1 MPRRNKNKKLKADV
15 KENENQLTN
24 LDQAFYENTITD
36 LTQKLATCKEQNLK
50 MQEKMEEMDAQFKQ
64 FEEDR
69 TDVTGYLD
77 RSNLI
82 KQANIIDLEEKLS
95 ELGKVREEETIEFQR
110 IIKEWEI
117 KFKAMQEEL
126 TSEIKLLTGKL
137 VSLEEFRIQ
146 RDELMSRFDQVC
158 VKHLNVY
165 KIWVSQQLSVKLCSA
180 TAHVCLCLDIQT
192 TFVIQKLRN
201 KIFNFQQE
209 SDLKEQSQRHK
220 EILQEM
226 ERKQIVDKNTLKNDV
241 ENKLLELSSE
251 FTKAS
256 EVRISAH
263 VQRLVRENIALNNEL
278 DRIMFTH
285 RRLQNEMKSM
295 KDRDKERNDAT
306 ATYRSENRHLI
317 RTCDTQIE
325 IIKRLTTECEKMK
338 LTNQVLMDAARMKE
352 NAEQREL
359 KAVKELDEYKAKT
372 KLLEQHVHAIRTECS
387 KHKVIVQEHM
397 DEAERL
403 ANVLTQIKYTVKSAC
418 RGQNNPDDDPR
429 FREAQRK
436 NLLSELLGI
445 FLTVN
450 EPLPKKSFDTI
461 ESINDMYNKGDLGMT
476 PSKSI
481 SSILRMKRPFARR
494 FVSEID
500 LGAKEDDIRDDE
512 SVTTIKS
519 YPSFPIID
527 LESGSV
533 VVYSISGDGSK
544 ADDQDLGEETGFGN
558 SSDDEDGD
566 DEKTTEKED
575 KKKPQHKS
583 STEKIQ
589 QDLESEKKSVELKK
603 SGSQKSQEEQL
614 DGKSL
619 EQKRS
624 TSQKS
629 QDQASDKNLL
639 EQKKSSSEKS
649 LDRGSEKVCDDGST
663 KSKDHVADAKDE

>member
-1 MPRRNKNKKLKADV
+1 MPQRKPRKGNKKAKGDDD
-15 KENENQLTN
+15 ENENQLSN
-24 LDQAFYENTITD
+24 VDQAFYETTIAD
-36 LTQKLATCKEQNLK
+36 LAQKLATCKEQNIK
-50 MQEKMEEMDAQFKQ
+50 MQEKMEEMDAQFRQ

-95 ELGKVREEETIEFQR
+95 ELGKVRHEETKEFQR
-110 IIKEWEI
+110 IIKEWEV

-146 RDELMSRFDQVC
+146 RDELMSKFD
-158 VKHLNVY
+158 
-165 KIWVSQQLSVKLCSA
+165 
-180 TAHVCLCLDIQT
+180 
-192 TFVIQKLRN
+192 
-201 KIFNFQQE
+201 QQE

-220 EILQEM
+220 DLLQEM

-285 RRLQNEMKSM
+285 RRLQNEMKSI
-295 KDRDKERNDAT
+295 KDRDKQRSDAT
-306 ATYRSENRHLI
+306 ATYCTENKQLI
-317 RTCDTQIE
+317 RTCDVQIE
-325 IIKRLTTECEKMK
+325 IIKRLTSECEKMK

-352 NAEQREL
+352 NAEKREL
-359 KAVKELDEYKAKT
+359 KAVKELEEYRAKT
-372 KLLEQHVHAIRTECS
+372 HLLEQHVHAIRTECA
-387 KHKVIVQEHM
+387 KHKVIVQDQI
-397 DEAERL
+397 DESDRL

-429 FREAQRK
+429 FREAQRQ

-445 FLTVN
+445 FLTLD

-461 ESINDMYNKGDLGMT
+461 EAMDDMYNKGDLGMT

-481 SSILRMKRPFARR
+481 SSILRMRRPFARR
-494 FVSEID
+494 FVSDIE
-500 LGAKEDDIRDDE
+500 LGVNDDEDVEDDD
-512 SVTTIKS
+512 SLPTIKS
-519 YPSFPIID
+519 YPSCPIIE

-533 VVYSISGDGSK
+533 IAYSMSGSK
-544 ADDQDLGEETGFGN
+544 TDDQEVEETGFDD
-558 SSDDEDGD
+558 SSDEDGD
-566 DEKTTEKED
+566 DEKTTEKPV
-575 KKKPQHKS
+575 KKKIQPKS
-583 STEKIQ
+583 STEKA
-589 QDLESEKKSVELKK
+589 QDSEAEKKSTGSQRSQEKVDEKLLEREK
-603 SGSQKSQEEQL
+603 SSSQKSVGQMSE
-614 DGKSL
+614 
-619 EQKRS
+619 
-624 TSQKS
+624 T
-629 QDQASDKNLL
+629 NLL
-639 EQKKSSSEKS
+639 EQKKSGSQSSKGGGSDRVDDDANKS
-649 LDRGSEKVCDDGST
+649 DNKME
-663 KSKDHVADAKDE
+663 